1 MPIIL
6 LLAGFLIYS
15 TYKGGTA
22 LYNELRFSV
31 KKIDFQNISLAGA
44 KFKMQLAINNP
55 TPYSVNI
62 SSITGAVQ
70 TNTGTILGNYD
81 ILQPFTIAPKQ
92 TTVIDVSVTA
102 SSLAVIQQ
110 IIQAVK
116 TGTTPP
122 LNLSGNIETSLG
134 RFPFTNNVTQGLN
147 LKTKA
152 A

>member
-6 LLAGFLIYS
+6 LLAGFLIYT

-31 KKIDFQNISLAGA
+31 SKVDFKNISFSGA
-44 KFKMQLAINNP
+44 RFKMVISITNP
-55 TPYSVNI
+55 TPYSVTI
-62 SSITGAVQ
+62 KSIAGTATTATGD
-70 TNTGTILGNYD
+70 ILGNYD
-81 ILQPFTIAPKQ
+81 ILQPFTILPK
-92 TTVIDVSVTA
+92 TTTNLNVDVTA
-102 SSLAVIQQ
+102 GSIAVIQQ
-110 IIQAVK
+110 IISIVK
-116 TGTTPP
+116 TGKVPAVN
-122 LNLSGNIETSLG
+122 LNGNIETSLG